1 MPTEGDLRLMDGDS
15 EDTGRLE
22 IFHDNT
28 WGSICDDRW
37 PDGHNA
43 KVACNQLGYPY
54 VNLMALWVHLQW
66 DHGIRGH
73 GPQPTQPIWLDNVVC
88 DGTEAALTE
97 CQANDWRVN
106 DCTHFEDVGISCL
119 GGISCF

>member
-1 MPTEGDLRLMDGDS
+1 MPQEGDLRLMDGDN

-37 PDGHNA
+37 TENKIHNA
-43 KVACNQLGYPY
+43 KVACNQLGYPH
-54 VNLMALWVHLQW
+54 VNVADLYQVSIGGENQ
-66 DHGIRGH
+66 
-73 GPQPTQPIWLDNVVC
+73 QPIWLDNVVC

-97 CQANDWRVN
+97 CRANDWRVN
-106 DCTHFEDVGISCL
+106 DCTHYEDVGISCL
-119 GGISCF
+119 EGISFI